1 MFQISPW
8 MHFSMDEATVT
19 RRHLVQHSMPKA
31 KQSLT
36 REEVEFACKQLSKK
50 LCLGDREATNWH
62 ERALAA
68 SVSSRAGLRD
78 TAPECDR
85 EVLDA
90 CLHKIRYIL
99 NGASKATRRQESA
112 LVSQGSSA
120 QSGVAVSS
128 SDTMSTLEA
137 LEPSSGASATN
148 LSPADVARLTTRPK
162 TEMPRIPQSA
172 AADSD
177 KNDRRRL
184 RYERLVA
191 NAPQPTRAAGQIIPR
206 AADIKISRRRPTIWR
221 KVKKQTASTTIPATK
236 LTRSLALQRYP
247 KATRCSRTPPVQG
260 QGIKAFFKK
269 QCATSPGGADNDG
282 ASHRPEPC
290 GPRLSAP
297 TACVMDSGSQHTGGQ
312 T

>member
-8 MHFSMDEATVT
+8 MHFSMDEATAT

-112 LVSQGSSA
+112 LVSKGQVLPCLHLTPC
-120 QSGVAVSS
+120 QRWR
-128 SDTMSTLEA
+128 
-137 LEPSSGASATN
+137 PSS
-148 LSPADVARLTTRPK
+148 LARAPV
-162 TEMPRIPQSA
+162 PRTCLLQ
-172 AADSD
+172 
-177 KNDRRRL
+177 
-184 RYERLVA
+184 
-191 NAPQPTRAAGQIIPR
+191 T
-206 AADIKISRRRPTIWR
+206 SR
-221 KVKKQTASTTIPATK
+221 
-236 LTRSLALQRYP
+236 
-247 KATRCSRTPPVQG
+247 
-260 QGIKAFFKK
+260 
-269 QCATSPGGADNDG
+269 D
-282 ASHRPEPC
+282 
-290 GPRLSAP
+290 
-297 TACVMDSGSQHTGGQ
+297 
-312 T
+312 